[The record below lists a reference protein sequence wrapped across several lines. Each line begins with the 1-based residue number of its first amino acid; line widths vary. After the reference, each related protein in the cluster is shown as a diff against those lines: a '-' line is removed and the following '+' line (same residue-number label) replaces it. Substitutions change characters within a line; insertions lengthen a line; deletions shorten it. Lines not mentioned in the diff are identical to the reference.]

1 MSIKLNC
8 LACGHTL
15 DLSDAYEDYDGE
27 IRCWGCH
34 TSLLVALHDG
44 KLKSLKRGQVD
55 LPPASAG
62 YVGPPV
68 PPVPGGDQESLSAG
82 AARR

>member
-34 TSLLVALHDG
+34 TSLLVSLHEG
-44 KLKSLKRGQVD
+44 KLKSLKRGQCD
-55 LPPASAG
+55 LSPSSAG

-68 PPVPGGDQESLSAG
+68 PPTLGGEQGSSSADF
-82 AARR
+82 ARR

>member
-15 DLSDAYEDYDGE
+15 DLSDAYEDYEGE

-34 TSLLVALHDG
+34 AALHVSLREG
-44 KLKSLKRGQVD
+44 RLKSLKRGGSD
-55 LPPASAG
+55 NASSGYASPPIPAPPGMDQGSSA
-62 YVGPPV
+62 
-68 PPVPGGDQESLSAG
+68 AG
-82 AARR
+82 SERR